1 MIMENTNLN
10 IMTDLTWKEQATT
23 NGNLGMNAKFTGVLK
38 SINLNA
44 KQDIAGSE
52 SKFYPATIDI
62 YKDGADTKDPNA
74 KVLAGIQ
81 ATVYHNNA
89 FDKEGNQRMQIGE
102 TYAGEITQ
110 PIDPVTKQSKAGS
123 KPWISLSHLTAI
135 GNRLD
140 TLVFG
145 TPAPQVQQAQ
155 ADLSQVS

>member
-1 MIMENTNLN
+1 MEKPTLNLVQ
-10 IMTDLTWKEQATT
+10 DLTFKEQATT
-23 NGNLGMNAKFTGVLK
+23 NGNLGLNAKFTGVLK
-38 SINLNA
+38 SINVNA
-44 KQDIAGSE
+44 KQDIKGSE

-62 YKDGADTKDPNA
+62 YQDGADTKDPNA
-74 KVLAGIQ
+74 KVLTGVQ

-89 FDKEGNQRMQIGE
+89 FDKEGNQRMQVGE

-110 PIDPVTKQSKAGS
+110 PIDTVTKQPKAGI

-135 GNRLD
+135 GNRID

-145 TPAPQVQQAQ
+145 APAQPQVQQAQ